1 MNVYLQCDSLDAHL
15 STHYSTIQNKLTLLP
30 FPPNE
35 HETYVVNFLTV
46 HMVLYYSKNKLFEMR
61 SNLKSSL
68 HYCNLLTQS
77 FLTVYKHVYKPNKN
91 AML

>member
-1 MNVYLQCDSLDAHL
+1 
-15 STHYSTIQNKLTLLP
+15 
-30 FPPNE
+30 
-35 HETYVVNFLTV
+35 
-46 HMVLYYSKNKLFEMR
+46 MVLYYSKNKLFEMR